1 MTEPYRMRRT
11 TGIALTVLAALP
23 ACLPGVARAQEASE
37 SRPLVLRVRPSGY
50 DTELNEAQMRQE
62 RLLRKLEKSDHMVRS
77 ICVNCGDEW
86 KHQIYAPFYP
96 MAALNGSIKPVQE
109 PGEAPRVDDRPKE

>member
-1 MTEPYRMRRT
+1 MSEPYRMRRT
-11 TGIALTVLAALP
+11 TGIALTALLTG
-23 ACLPGVARAQEASE
+23 LPGLAIAQEASE

-50 DTELNEAQMRQE
+50 ETERNEAQMRQE

-96 MAALNGSIKPVQE
+96 MAALNGSAKPAPE
-109 PGEAPRVDDRPKE
+109 PEVDNKPEE

>member
-1 MTEPYRMRRT
+1 MTEPYRMTRT
-11 TGIALTVLAALP
+11 TGFALAVLLAG
-23 ACLPGVARAQEASE
+23 LPGFASAQEASE

-50 DTELNEAQMRQE
+50 DTERNEAQMRQE
-62 RLLRKLEKSDHMVRS
+62 RLLRRLEKSDHMMRS

-96 MAALNGSIKPVQE
+96 MAALNGSAKPSPEPEGDDKSQE
-109 PGEAPRVDDRPKE
+109 

>member
-1 MTEPYRMRRT
+1 MPHRTRMTTRIVLASALAGAPA
-11 TGIALTVLAALP
+11 IALAQP
-23 ACLPGVARAQEASE
+23 APE

-50 DTELNEAQMRQE
+50 DVERSEAQIRQE
-62 RLLRKLEKSDHMVRS
+62 RLLRKLEKSNHMVRS

-96 MAALNGSIKPVQE
+96 MAALNGSERP
-109 PGEAPRVDDRPKE
+109 APETRAAGVPEE